1 MALGKNLKKKKL
13 IPDQEEKE
21 SKKKA
26 ASKKVV
32 RKKATAKASTAKKTK
47 VEAKTAPKKKTAA
60 KKVTAKKAPAKKE
73 LIKKD
78 KPKKETKTSSDKV
91 APQKVVAK
99 LEVPKEKVKE
109 QEINQGLPIFI
120 AKELHERKRQLRSKY
135 EEEVKSL
142 KGVQIQFVVF
152 EVAGESY
159 AIDIDV
165 IKEVVPIPTL
175 SKTPNTPSHIKGIA
189 NVRGNTY
196 PVFDLATK
204 FRVVGDEFPK
214 FLLVIESKEVVASI
228 MLSVLPVTLKT
239 NGSNISG
246 SLHMIEDASLDV
258 SYIKGLIHDDEK
270 LIYFLDIVELLRNYK
285 AIVVP
290 ENMNLDA

>member
-26 ASKKVV
+26 APKKVV
-32 RKKATAKASTAKKTK
+32 GKKATAKTPIAKKTK
-47 VEAKTAPKKKTAA
+47 VEAKTAPKKKAA
-60 KKVTAKKAPAKKE
+60 PKKVTAKKTPVKKE
-73 LIKKD
+73 LIKKVR
-78 KPKKETKTSSDKV
+78 PKKETKSSSVK
-91 APQKVVAK
+91 ASPQKTVASQ
-99 LEVPKEKVKE
+99 EVTKKKIKE
-109 QEINQGLPIFI
+109 QEVNQGLPIFI
-120 AKELHERKRQLRSKY
+120 AKELHERKRQLRTKY

-152 EVAGESY
+152 EIAGESY

-204 FRVVGDEFPK
+204 FRVVGDEFAK
-214 FLLVIESKEVVASI
+214 FLLVIESKEIVASI
-228 MLSVLPVTLKT
+228 ILSVLPVTLKT

-270 LIYFLDIVELLRNYK
+270 LIYYLDIVELLRNDK

-290 ENMNLDA
+290 ENMKMDA